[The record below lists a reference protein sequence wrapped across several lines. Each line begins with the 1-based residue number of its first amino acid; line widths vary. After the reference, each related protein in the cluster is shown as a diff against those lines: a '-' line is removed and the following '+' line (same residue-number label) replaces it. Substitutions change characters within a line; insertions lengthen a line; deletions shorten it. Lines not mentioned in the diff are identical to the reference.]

1 MAITIPNPN
10 LTKTELSKNDKKIGF
25 KLPLESGTTHGNFES
40 TILTIDAVKED
51 IISLLKTEKGE
62 RVMQPRLGLGLKKNL
77 FENFTP
83 ELKLTTSKISCADL
97 VEKIKSIGY
106 FPSSDHLIFIDGI
119 RVEYPD
125 GFGLARPSNTTP
137 VVVLRFEGSNE
148 RTLTRI
154 QEEFRET
161 LLKIDPDLNLPF

>member
-1 MAITIPNPN
+1 LAITIPNPN

-83 ELKLTTSKISCADL
+83 ELKLTLQEDIKGTFKLWLPFVNL
-97 VEKIKSIGY
+97 V
-106 FPSSDHLIFIDGI
+106 D
-119 RVEYPD
+119 
-125 GFGLARPSNTTP
+125 
-137 VVVLRFEGSNE
+137 
-148 RTLTRI
+148 
-154 QEEFRET
+154 
-161 LLKIDPDLNLPF
+161 LKINQDDLNPNKVNISVTFFTNNNPNNLESVSVQI